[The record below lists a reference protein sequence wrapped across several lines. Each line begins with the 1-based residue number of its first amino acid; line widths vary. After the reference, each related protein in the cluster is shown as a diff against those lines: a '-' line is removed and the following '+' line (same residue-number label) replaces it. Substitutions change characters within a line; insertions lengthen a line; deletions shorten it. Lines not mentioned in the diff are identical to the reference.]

1 MNMQALLKQAQ
12 KMQKDLG
19 KAEAEL
25 REKEYESTAG
35 GGVIRV
41 TVKGT
46 MEVLSVE
53 ISEELLQADAK
64 DDLQEMLKHT
74 LNDAI
79 RQATEDK
86 EAVMKKMT
94 GGVKMPGGF

>member
-46 MEVLSVE
+46 IDVLSVE
-53 ISEELLQADAK
+53 I
-64 DDLQEMLKHT
+64 
-74 LNDAI
+74 
-79 RQATEDK
+79 
-86 EAVMKKMT
+86 
-94 GGVKMPGGF
+94 

>member
-86 EAVMKKMT
+86 EAMMKKMT

>member
-25 REKEYESTAG
+25 NEKIYESGAG

-41 TVKGT
+41 AIKGS

-53 ISEELLQADAK
+53 IADELMQADAK
-64 DDLQEMLKHT
+64 DDLQEMLKHAF
-74 LNDAI
+74 NDAV
-79 RQATEDK
+79 RQAAADK
-86 EAVMKKMT
+86 EAMMKKMT

>member
-1 MNMQALLKQAQ
+1 MIMQALLKQAQ

-86 EAVMKKMT
+86 EAMMKKMT